1 MIQMI
6 ISQKSE
12 SFKLKTK
19 ITGKHPDAD
28 NKKNVEIAIPL
39 KWLINFERTLEMP
52 LINCEF
58 NLVLTW
64 SEDCVSLLQLEI

>member
-12 SFKLKTK
+12 SFKFKTK
-19 ITGKHPDAD
+19 ITGKNPDAD

-39 KWLINFERTLEMP
+39 K
-52 LINCEF
+52 
-58 NLVLTW
+58 
-64 SEDCVSLLQLEI
+64 